1 MHCIS
6 RFIYCATE
14 GEFVFN
20 STELGV
26 GEYCTY
32 PWVLCIVEEEVK
44 GANNIFSII
53 LQHTFTKPNIKFL
66 PLKPSGER
74 LC

>member
-14 GEFVFN
+14 SEFVFN

-26 GEYCTY
+26 GEYRTY
-32 PWVLCIVEEEVK
+32 PWFLCIVEKEVK
-44 GANNIFSII
+44 GAKNIFSII
-53 LQHTFTKPNIKFL
+53 LQHVQSQTLNFL